1 MSGARVERN
10 ARGEWCVARV
20 VETDPSSSTP
30 VVTAR
35 APIRGVSKRA
45 TREEAEKEAGRQ
57 IERGLL

>member
-1 MSGARVERN
+1 MERN
-10 ARGEWCVARV
+10 VRGEWCVAKV
-20 VETDPSSSTP
+20 VETDLSSPTP

-45 TREEAEKEAGRQ
+45 TREEAEREAGRQ